1 MPNMPDGGTSS
12 AGRLLCYN
20 EKVPVSFKESD
31 MAKKMIEIGSMKLA
45 HTKNGTIS
53 VAHIEQP
60 YGEHSSPVV
69 SIAIALEGDDSDW
82 KVHIPYENLEEVIK
96 ALYAAKDVSEGL
108 PHKDP
113 HTMDLGGDIGGG
125 A

>member
-1 MPNMPDGGTSS
+1 
-12 AGRLLCYN
+12 
-20 EKVPVSFKESD
+20 
-31 MAKKMIEIGSMKLA
+31 MAKKTIEVGNMKLA

-60 YGEHSSPVV
+60 YGEHSSPVA
-69 SIAIALEGDDSDW
+69 SIAIALEGGESDW
-82 KVHIPYENLEEVIK
+82 KVHIPYENLDEVMK
-96 ALYAAKDVSEGL
+96 ALRQAKGICEGL

>member
-1 MPNMPDGGTSS
+1 
-12 AGRLLCYN
+12 
-20 EKVPVSFKESD
+20 
-31 MAKKMIEIGSMKLA
+31 MAKKTIEVGNMKLA

-60 YGEHSSPVV
+60 YGEHSSPVA
-69 SIAIALEGDDSDW
+69 SIAIALEGGDSDW
-82 KVHIPYENLEEVIK
+82 KVHIPYENLDEVIK
-96 ALYAAKDVSEGL
+96 ALNEAKGICEGL

>member
-1 MPNMPDGGTSS
+1 
-12 AGRLLCYN
+12 
-20 EKVPVSFKESD
+20 
-31 MAKKMIEIGSMKLA
+31 MAKKTVEIRTMKLA

-53 VAHIEQP
+53 IAHIEQP
-60 YGEHSSPVV
+60 YGEHSSPVA
-69 SIAIALEGDDSDW
+69 SIGIALDGEGSDW
-82 KVHIPYENLEEVIK
+82 KVHIPYENLDDVIK
-96 ALYAAKDVSEGL
+96 ALNEARDVCEGL